1 LILTLSSIM
10 NAPFWKYRDTVC
22 VNRLKAVFEASLKL
36 EREDCIMSLATAT
49 SRFCE
54 CGFDSNC
61 PR

>member
-1 LILTLSSIM
+1 
-10 NAPFWKYRDTVC
+10 

-36 EREDCIMSLATAT
+36 EREDCIKSLATAA
-49 SRFCE
+49 SRCCE